1 MLRVFHQSC
10 RNQETTEVPMQR
22 IFRVWRFY
30 VCGLPDGDDSI
41 RLVIITILSV
51 LD

>member
-1 MLRVFHQSC
+1 MLLAFCQSC
-10 RNQETTEVPMQR
+10 RNQETTGVPIQR

-41 RLVIITILSV
+41 RLVIIILSV
-51 LD
+51 LA